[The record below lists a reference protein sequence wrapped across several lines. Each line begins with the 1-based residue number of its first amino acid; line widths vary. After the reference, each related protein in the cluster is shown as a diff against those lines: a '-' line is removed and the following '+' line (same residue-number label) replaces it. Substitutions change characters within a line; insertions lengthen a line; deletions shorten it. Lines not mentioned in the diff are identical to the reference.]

1 MSRGDTE
8 HKVRTL
14 LALARSSLAGCK
26 NPYLVPGLKRRVDEL
41 ERRLEMVK
49 GAKNT

>member
-14 LALARSSLAGCK
+14 LALARNSLAGCK
-26 NPYLVPGLKRRVDEL
+26 NPYLLPALRKRVSEM
-41 ERRLEMVK
+41 ERRLEMVRQSK
-49 GAKNT
+49 A